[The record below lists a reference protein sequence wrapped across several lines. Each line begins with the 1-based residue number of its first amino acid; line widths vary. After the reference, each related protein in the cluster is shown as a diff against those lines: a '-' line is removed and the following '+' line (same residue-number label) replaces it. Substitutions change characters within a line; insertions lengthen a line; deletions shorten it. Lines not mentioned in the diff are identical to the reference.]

1 MLMTSERWQ
10 NAIQNP
16 KFITT
21 ENFVQNLS
29 NAYHKHQQKNKEISK
44 MAITEKWK
52 KSLPQP
58 QYLNGNRT
66 ALPPPF
72 CKYQTKDL
80 IEMFPIFPDVKI
92 IHSM

>member
-58 QYLNGNRT
+58 QYSNGTRT
-66 ALPPPF
+66 TATFLQISNKRF
-72 CKYQTKDL
+72 DWNVSYFSRRKNN
-80 IEMFPIFPDVKI
+80 
-92 IHSM
+92 S